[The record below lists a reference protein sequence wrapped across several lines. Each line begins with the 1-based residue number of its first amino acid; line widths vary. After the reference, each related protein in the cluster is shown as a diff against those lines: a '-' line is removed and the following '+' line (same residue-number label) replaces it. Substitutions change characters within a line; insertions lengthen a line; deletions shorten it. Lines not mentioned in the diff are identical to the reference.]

1 MIVCTILFLHHL
13 LLKIFFFSSFQSE
26 SRHLPLLLGHK
37 NLSYLP
43 KEFSYTLPFL
53 LMKYYLIILS
63 LTFFLSSCSSLDEG
77 TTREEASLK
86 VMIGTDIMKD
96 ASSLSLKTDSQ
107 EKYSGYESYEP
118 SSLANALASSQKVAL
133 FFHAAW
139 CSTCKALD
147 KNISANLASLPMD
160 TMIFKVDYDSSD
172 ELRKKYGVTIQHT
185 TVLIDK
191 DMNLISKRLGARNI
205 AEIFN

>member
-96 ASSLSLKTDSQ
+96 ASSKTGSTAQ
-107 EKYSGYESYEP
+107 SSGYESYDE
-118 SSLANALASSQKVAL
+118 SSLKNALVS
-133 FFHAAW
+133 
-139 CSTCKALD
+139 
-147 KNISANLASLPMD
+147 
-160 TMIFKVDYDSSD
+160 
-172 ELRKKYGVTIQHT
+172 
-185 TVLIDK
+185 
-191 DMNLISKRLGARNI
+191 
-205 AEIFN
+205 